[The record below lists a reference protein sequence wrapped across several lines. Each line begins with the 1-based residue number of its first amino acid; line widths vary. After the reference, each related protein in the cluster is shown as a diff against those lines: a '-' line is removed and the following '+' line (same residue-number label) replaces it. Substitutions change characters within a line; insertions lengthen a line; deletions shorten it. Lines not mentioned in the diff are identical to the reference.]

1 MEVTTIL
8 FTYNRPKVLQTCLHT
23 LVNNTKVIPSSIFI
37 LDDGSEINLQK
48 ALLDLSYDLSQRYTP
63 THLFLAGMNRGIGFA
78 FEEAYSIMRQSES
91 DGVFFFCE
99 SDYWFRK
106 SYLED
111 CLAVFEAS
119 PYTIG
124 VAGTNHEDFYKS
136 EKTDVVFPQIM
147 KDIFGEDLMGRKYL
161 FKDFILETNRGSVQ
175 VRGSSNSCGC
185 MLVHWGRLKKLFKK
199 YPNFAGVGFESL
211 YWKTLDR
218 AFHKNGTGDRKLAS
232 DGHMSSLISY
242 FGDKWITWE
251 GLDLTKNF
259 GMLSISDFSISSHRA
274 FGGVNG
280 MVPGLQEGDTFVHSI
295 GWDGKYLEVD
305 PRS

>member
-8 FTYNRPKVLQTCLHT
+8 FTYNRPKVLQTCIYT
-23 LVNNTKVIPSSIFI
+23 LINNTNIIPSSIFI
-37 LDDGSEINLQK
+37 LDDGSEFILQK
-48 ALLDLSYDLSQRYTP
+48 ALLDLSHDLSERYTP
-63 THLFLAGMNRGIGFA
+63 THLFLAGRNRGIGFA
-78 FEEAYSIMRQSES
+78 FEEAYSIMRKSES
-91 DGVFFFCE
+91 DDIFFFCE

-106 SYLED
+106 GYLED

-124 VAGTNHEDFYKS
+124 IAGTNHEDFYKL

-147 KDIFGEDLMGRKYL
+147 TDIFGEDLKGREHL
-161 FKDFILETNRGSVQ
+161 FKDFILNTSRGSIQ

-185 MLVHWGRLKKLFKK
+185 MLVHWGRLKQVFRE
-199 YPNFAGVGFESL
+199 FEDL
-211 YWKTLDR
+211 ETFYWKTLDR
-218 AFHKNGTGDRKLAS
+218 AFHKNGTGNRKLAS

-242 FGDKWITWE
+242 YGDKWINKH
-251 GLDLTKNF
+251 GLDLSKNF

-295 GWDGKYLEVD
+295 GWDNKYLNVD